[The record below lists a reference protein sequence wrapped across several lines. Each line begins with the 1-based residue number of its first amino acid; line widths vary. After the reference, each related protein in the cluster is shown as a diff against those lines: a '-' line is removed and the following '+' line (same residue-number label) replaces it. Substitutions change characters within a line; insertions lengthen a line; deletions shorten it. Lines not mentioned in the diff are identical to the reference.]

1 VRRTVRARRLVTA
14 AETPVD
20 PPDPRTAVAADE
32 RFDVLQRLMAGL
44 DEFDRALLLLHLEER
59 SYREIADV
67 LGLSESNV
75 GTRLNRLR
83 QHLRELATK
92 EMRR

>member
-1 VRRTVRARRLVTA
+1 
-14 AETPVD
+14 
-20 PPDPRTAVAADE
+20 
-32 RFDVLQRLMAGL
+32 MAGL

-59 SYREIADV
+59 SYRDIADV

-83 QHLRELATK
+83 QRLRDLAKT